1 MFSHP
6 KNVCMTYVEHCKFS
20 LNVSFLLL
28 SGSCKSFIHAFLPNL
43 FILSSTK
50 LVKDLDVILKNSGC
64 KLKNL

>member
-1 MFSHP
+1 MFSHT

-28 SGSCKSFIHAFLPNL
+28 SGSCKSFIHAFLPNF

-50 LVKDLDVILKNSGC
+50 LVEDLDLILKNSDY
-64 KLKNL
+64 KKKK